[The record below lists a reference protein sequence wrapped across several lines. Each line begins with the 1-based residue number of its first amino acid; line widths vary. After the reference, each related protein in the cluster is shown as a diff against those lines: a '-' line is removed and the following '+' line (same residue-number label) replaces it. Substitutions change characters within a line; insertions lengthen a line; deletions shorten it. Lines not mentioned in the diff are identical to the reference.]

1 MSAQSPAKR
10 LTVPALRARKG
21 GEPIV
26 SLTAYDVETARIADA
41 HCDMLLVGDSLGMVV
56 YGLPSTLPVTLD
68 MMCAHGA
75 AVVRGSSRAVV
86 AVDMP
91 YGTYEQSPEQAFASA
106 ARVLADSGAQA
117 VKLEGGVAMAPTISF
132 LVRRGI
138 PVVAHIGLTPQ
149 AVNVLGGFKVQ
160 GREREGWAVIEA
172 DAAAVAEAGAFCVVI
187 EGVAEPLARRIT
199 GQIDIP
205 TIGIGAS
212 AGLRRTDSR
221 HRGHARLDAAGTQ
234 VRAPFRQ
241 HRRIHGRRLRRIR
254 QGGARTQLPGRFRD
268 LRGKRPRQGRLARR
282 ARCQARTRLPATVMP
297 QSHG

>member
-106 ARVLADSGAQA
+106 ARVLADTGAQA

-212 AGLRRTDSR
+212 AGCDGQILVTEDMLGLTPRAPRFVRRFASI
-221 HRGHARLDAAGTQ
+221 GESMDAAFAAYAKA
-234 VRAPFRQ
+234 VRERSFPADSETYAENAP
-241 HRRIHGRRLRRIR
+241 
-254 QGGARTQLPGRFRD
+254 
-268 LRGKRPRQGRLARR
+268 GKARLARR

>member
-1 MSAQSPAKR
+1 M
-10 LTVPALRARKG
+10 
-21 GEPIV
+21 

-212 AGLRRTDSR
+212 AGCDGQILVTEDMLGLTPRAPRFVRRFASI
-221 HRGHARLDAAGTQ
+221 GESMDAAFAAYAKA
-234 VRAPFRQ
+234 VRERSFPADSETYAENAP
-241 HRRIHGRRLRRIR
+241 
-254 QGGARTQLPGRFRD
+254 
-268 LRGKRPRQGRLARR
+268 GKAG
-282 ARCQARTRLPATVMP
+282 
-297 QSHG
+297 